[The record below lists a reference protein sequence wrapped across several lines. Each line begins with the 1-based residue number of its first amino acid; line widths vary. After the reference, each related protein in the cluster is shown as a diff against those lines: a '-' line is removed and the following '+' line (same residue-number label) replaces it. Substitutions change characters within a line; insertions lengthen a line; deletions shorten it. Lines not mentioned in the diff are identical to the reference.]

1 MGFFFYQKLSDRH
14 RADRDQDRPGRPSAL
29 ILATIQQQT
38 DQQYPPRR
46 SASQKARQRIQEG
59 RHAVFVDVIHQLTAD
74 QDQEGRRRFSFYR
87 LAVADLQTRPQKA
100 VRRSQKAVSAFSLS
114 GRSTEPTTP

>member
-1 MGFFFYQKLSDRH
+1 MSCSFLLRVNLLSETRSWVSFFINNYQIVTELSDRH

-29 ILATIQQQT
+29 ILETIQQQT

-74 QDQEGRRRFSFYR
+74 RDQEGRQRFSFDR
-87 LAVADLQTRPQKA
+87 LAVADLQT
-100 VRRSQKAVSAFSLS
+100 
-114 GRSTEPTTP
+114 

>member
-1 MGFFFYQKLSDRH
+1 MGFFFFIKNYQTVTALSDRH

-29 ILATIQQQT
+29 ILVTIQQQT

-59 RHAVFVDVIHQLTAD
+59 RHAVFVAVVHQLTAD
-74 QDQEGRRRFSFYR
+74 QDQDDRQRFSFDR
-87 LAVADLQTRPQKA
+87 LAVADLQTRPQTA
-100 VRRSQKAVSAFSLS
+100 S
-114 GRSTEPTTP
+114 